1 MLIHI
6 DSAAA
11 ADAISASATA
21 ARSRAAI
28 ENLLLAHFEGNHVVS
43 ILPEDAATLRMATPP
58 WSQRACRAL
67 DHIDE
72 SYAQIAGL
80 RADAPWALELGV
92 EARFDGKI
100 HDLPSGSKVLRAPLH
115 HFEKTHQASCSLLL
129 GENVADADFLRQLGL
144 MRRAERGWE
153 AVGMIHEAHGTGGS
167 TFAPE
172 YRQLADRGRILLAI
186 ADSDKRHPKGG
197 HGGTFTKLEAEAR
210 ERPAYQRARCL
221 PTRTAE
227 ALVPTSV
234 YREVFRF
241 PRDQGDQRL
250 GSLDRL
256 EPFLRSAPSDTIL
269 HADVKRGITIFQVDH
284 FENEAERSYWG
295 EIAKKAKRDQCTRSS
310 LEQCTK
316 REDCRCYVVDAL
328 GDKAL
333 ADVVTWM
340 KVRKSK
346 RDLAARFDLSRN
358 ADLSA
363 LADEVLA
370 WGLALPPLLT

>member
-1 MLIHI
+1 MLIHL

-58 WSQRACRAL
+58 WSERARRAL

-72 SYAQIAGL
+72 AYAQIAGL

-92 EARFDGKI
+92 EARFDGKT
-100 HDLPSGSKVLRAPLH
+100 HDLPGGAKVLRALLH
-115 HFEKTHQASCSLLL
+115 HFEKSHQAACSVLL
-129 GENVADADFLRQLGL
+129 GENGADAEFLCQLGL

-153 AVGMIHEAHGTGGS
+153 AVEMIHDPRGMGGS

-172 YRQLADRGRILLAI
+172 YKKLADQGRILLAV

-197 HGGTFTKLEAEAR
+197 YGGTYAKLKTEAR
-210 ERPAYQRARCL
+210 GRPAHQRARCL
-221 PTRTAE
+221 PRRTAE
-227 ALVPTSV
+227 SLVPTSV
-234 YREVFRF
+234 YREVFQF

-269 HADVKRGITIFQVDH
+269 YADIKRGITIFQVDH

-310 LEQCTK
+310 LEQCTE
-316 REDCRCYVVDAL
+316 REECRCYVVDAL

-340 KVRKSK
+340 KARKSK
-346 RDLAARFDLSRN
+346 RDLAARFGLAKN

>member
-1 MLIHI
+1 MLIHL

-11 ADAISASATA
+11 ADAISGSATA

-43 ILPEDAATLRMATPP
+43 MLPEDAAALRMATPP
-58 WSQRACRAL
+58 WSERARRAL

-72 SYAQIAGL
+72 AYAQIAGL
-80 RADAPWALELGV
+80 RADAPWALELGL
-92 EARFDGKI
+92 EPSFDGKI
-100 HDLPSGSKVLRAPLH
+100 HDLPGGAKVLRAQLH
-115 HFEKTHQASCSLLL
+115 HFDKTHQASCAVLL
-129 GENVADADFLRQLGL
+129 GENSADADFLCQIGL

-153 AVGMIHEAHGTGGS
+153 AVDMVHEARGTGGS

-172 YRQLADRGRILLAI
+172 YRQLADRGRILLAV

-197 HGGTFTKLEAEAR
+197 HGGTYKKLEAEAR
-210 ERPAYQRARCL
+210 GRPAYQRARCL

-227 ALVPTSV
+227 GLVPLPV
-234 YREVFRF
+234 YGDAFRF
-241 PRDQGDQRL
+241 PRDHGDRRL
-250 GSLDRL
+250 GSLTRL
-256 EPFLRSAPSDTIL
+256 EQLLRFAPRDAIL
-269 HADVKRGITIFQVDH
+269 YADVKRGITIFQVDH
-284 FENEAERSYWG
+284 FENEAERNYWG
-295 EIAKKAKRDQCTRSS
+295 EIAKRAKRDQCTRSS
-310 LEQCTK
+310 LEQCTE
-316 REDCRCYVVDAL
+316 REECRCYVVDAL
-328 GDKAL
+328 GDRAL

-340 KVRKSK
+340 KARRSK
-346 RDLAARFDLSRN
+346 RDLAARFGLAKN

>member
-1 MLIHI
+1 MLIHL

-28 ENLLLAHFEGNHVVS
+28 ENLLLAHFEGNHVIS
-43 ILPEDAATLRMATPP
+43 MLPEDAATLRMATPP
-58 WSQRACRAL
+58 WSERARRAL

-72 SYAQIAGL
+72 AYPQIAGL
-80 RADAPWALELGV
+80 RADAPWALELVLGPS
-92 EARFDGKI
+92 FDGKI
-100 HDLPSGSKVLRAPLH
+100 HDLPGGAKVLRAPLH
-115 HFEKTHQASCSLLL
+115 SFEKSHQAACSVLL
-129 GENVADADFLRQLGL
+129 GENSADADFLCEVGL

-153 AVGMIHEAHGTGGS
+153 AVGMVHEARGTGGS

-172 YRQLADRGRILLAI
+172 YRQLADRGRILLAV

-197 HGGTFTKLEAEAR
+197 HGGTYKKLEAEAR
-210 ERPAYQRARCL
+210 GRPAYQRARCL

-227 ALVPTSV
+227 ALVPPSV
-234 YREVFRF
+234 YRAAFQCLYNE
-241 PRDQGDQRL
+241 DYQCL

-269 HADVKRGITIFQVDH
+269 HADVKRGITIFQIDH

-340 KVRKSK
+340 KARKSK